1 MYRIICLLFICA
13 VSHFAF
19 GQNLS
24 DYSVKGDVSFAKN
37 DFQAAFD
44 YYSKAIDTNSSDKVA
59 LARIY
64 YKRSKC
70 DQALQHYGNALFDLN
85 AAISLDPKFRDAYTE
100 RGVLYQNKYF
110 YYRKSA
116 RDYQLAI
123 QLTDTKD
130 RHMLATLYT
139 NFAND
144 AVSYGKADSAI
155 HLDSIALQYSPFYY
169 STYYSFF
176 EINIGQKNYA
186 EAVKNINSTIEYGS
200 HNLTK
205 EQLLLLY
212 RERADA
218 KRLNKDY
225 KGAINDYSLVLKV
238 NPDDGDA
245 YWNRGAAYYMHS
257 DYELA
262 VNDYTK
268 AINYFQNNDH
278 KIHLLYIDRA
288 VSEIG
293 ENKPDLAIKDANE
306 AIRLFNQ
313 YGPAY
318 IALGNAYLMKGDFK
332 KSADKFIIGEKYM
345 FGNAPTSHAY
355 SSIAKTEY
363 FLNKYNKTILYA
375 DTAFDWDTTNCES
388 YFYRA
393 KTYWNKL
400 NKKDAAIENFNKV
413 LALDTTKS
421 SDCYIFSQYYLG
433 KADKAVEILQ
443 DKILKTNDDSQLR
456 DDYYQLACLYSLMN
470 KPDDSNNN
478 LKIAIDK
485 GYAKKYAAA
494 DEDLNNIRNTADYK
508 SIISDDK

>member
-278 KIHLLYIDRA
+278 KIHLL
-288 VSEIG
+288 
-293 ENKPDLAIKDANE
+293 
-306 AIRLFNQ
+306 
-313 YGPAY
+313 
-318 IALGNAYLMKGDFK
+318 
-332 KSADKFIIGEKYM
+332 
-345 FGNAPTSHAY
+345 
-355 SSIAKTEY
+355 
-363 FLNKYNKTILYA
+363 
-375 DTAFDWDTTNCES
+375 
-388 YFYRA
+388 
-393 KTYWNKL
+393 
-400 NKKDAAIENFNKV
+400 
-413 LALDTTKS
+413 
-421 SDCYIFSQYYLG
+421 
-433 KADKAVEILQ
+433 
-443 DKILKTNDDSQLR
+443 
-456 DDYYQLACLYSLMN
+456 
-470 KPDDSNNN
+470 
-478 LKIAIDK
+478 
-485 GYAKKYAAA
+485 
-494 DEDLNNIRNTADYK
+494 
-508 SIISDDK
+508 